1 MVSVK
6 NVGACSLIAIEYK
19 KSMWERRD
27 TSCLSSFTEKDS
39 FEV

>member
-19 KSMWERRD
+19 KSIWEKRD
-27 TSCLSSFTEKDS
+27 TSCLSSFTEENS
-39 FEV
+39 FEI

>member
-6 NVGACSLIAIEYK
+6 NVGTCSLIAIEYK
-19 KSMWERRD
+19 KSIWEKRD
-27 TSCLSSFTEKDS
+27 TSYLSSFTEENS